1 MEESKDNFLNPN
13 VAVNRTD
20 RYQDYNE
27 KKRFVLTRLEFA
39 QERMQGIK
47 EVVSKLQKKHPE
59 ILSFCMF
66 GSMVKG
72 AAKLECNF

>member
-1 MEESKDNFLNPN
+1 MVGQPLNEEQQNNSGFSMEESKDNFLNPN

-27 KKRFVLTRLEFA
+27 KQKRFVLTRLEFA

-47 EVVSKLQKKHPE
+47 EVVS
-59 ILSFCMF
+59 
-66 GSMVKG
+66 
-72 AAKLECNF
+72 

>member
-27 KKRFVLTRLEFA
+27 KQKRFVLTRLEFA

-47 EVVSKLQKKHPE
+47 EVVS
-59 ILSFCMF
+59 
-66 GSMVKG
+66 
-72 AAKLECNF
+72 

>member
-47 EVVSKLQKKHPE
+47 EVVS
-59 ILSFCMF
+59 
-66 GSMVKG
+66 
-72 AAKLECNF
+72 

>member
-1 MEESKDNFLNPN
+1 MDGQPLNEGQQNNSGFSMEESKDNFLNPN

-27 KKRFVLTRLEFA
+27 KQKRFVLTRLEFA

-47 EVVSKLQKKHPE
+47 EVVS
-59 ILSFCMF
+59 
-66 GSMVKG
+66 
-72 AAKLECNF
+72 